1 VSSNPVY
8 GEVYSIQHY
17 VIKFVR
23 DMRQA
28 CGFFRFPPINKPD
41 HHDITEILLKV
52 TFNTITH
59 PYFDLSSSSLYN
71 LISDINT
78 LSDLH
83 RIGSYNFN
91 SISSTPLCLF
101 WLCINPRI
109 YNYIHFIYASYWTLL
124 ATYGWQHSD
133 TLHYH
138 PWVNWQRNNYS
149 HMIIYLKSD
158 RWVFGG
164 LIIICPYITFYWTR
178 KIFTLFWGAVIL
190 W

>member
-1 VSSNPVY
+1 MIESYLFFNLLNWGCHGYDRMVVGFTTTCSCEFEPCVWR
-8 GEVYSIQHY
+8 GVLDTTY

-28 CGFFRFPPINKPD
+28 SGFLRFPPPINKPD

-52 TFNTITH
+52 AFNTITH

-101 WLCINPRI
+101 
-109 YNYIHFIYASYWTLL
+109 
-124 ATYGWQHSD
+124 
-133 TLHYH
+133 
-138 PWVNWQRNNYS
+138 
-149 HMIIYLKSD
+149 
-158 RWVFGG
+158 
-164 LIIICPYITFYWTR
+164 
-178 KIFTLFWGAVIL
+178 
-190 W
+190 